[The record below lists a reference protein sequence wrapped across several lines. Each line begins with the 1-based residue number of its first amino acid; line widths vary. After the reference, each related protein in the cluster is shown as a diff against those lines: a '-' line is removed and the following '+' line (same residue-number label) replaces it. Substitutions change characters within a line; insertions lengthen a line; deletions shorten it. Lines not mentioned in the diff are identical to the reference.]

1 MGSKHLKK
9 ESHRYNFFRFF
20 FYILHNFFFYRKVI
34 VNGKENIPKKDG
46 IIFAG
51 NHQNSLMDP
60 LSIIFNSGR
69 QIVFLSRADIF
80 KGKTVKK
87 ILNFLKV
94 LPIYRKKMDGGNTIS
109 KNQKIFDLSIEILEK
124 KQAIGIFPEGTHYG
138 ERRLH
143 ILKKGMAR
151 MAFQA
156 AVKQNWKTKLKIVPF
171 GLFYDNYFQWK
182 RNIIISY
189 GKAIEIK
196 NYKNEFQK
204 NEKIAINKLNEHLK
218 NSIKKL
224 ILDIENYEY
233 YDFYENTIKIYKD
246 EYLKNK
252 NLKINAENRFKA
264 SKIITKKLDLLFEK
278 NNKEFFS
285 LKEKIDIYFEN
296 LKSIK
301 LKNFLFKK
309 NINFLKLIFQTFL
322 LIFAFPFYFFGLINN
337 YLPYKIPLIF
347 NKKIKDKQFH
357 TSIMV
362 AIGIFLFPIFYIFQF
377 LFLFFLFESDHWIL
391 FLYLFSLP
399 FMGVFSYYYFV
410 NFKNL
415 ILKWR
420 YFFNSKKKN
429 SILMDLK
436 EKYNSIF
443 EIIKK

>member
-1 MGSKHLKK
+1 MGKKHLKK
-9 ESHRYNFFRFF
+9 ESYRYNFFRFF

-69 QIVFLSRADIF
+69 QTVFLSRADIF

-87 ILNFLKV
+87 ILNFLKI
-94 LPIYRKKMDGGNTIS
+94 LPIYRKKMDHGNTIS
-109 KNQKIFDLSIEILEK
+109 KNQKIFDLSVEILEK

-143 ILKKGMAR
+143 ILKKGMSR
-151 MAFQA
+151 IAFQA
-156 AVKQNWKTKLKIVPF
+156 AVKHNWRTKLKIIPF
-171 GLFYDNYFQWK
+171 GIFYDNYFQWK
-182 RNIIISY
+182 RNIIINY
-189 GKAIEIK
+189 GEGIEIK

-204 NEKIAINKLNEHLK
+204 NEKTAINKLNDDLK

-224 ILDIENYEY
+224 ILDIENYDY
-233 YDFYENTIKIYKD
+233 YDFYEKTIKIYKD

-252 NLKINAENRFKA
+252 KLKINAENRFKA
-264 SKIITKKLDLLFEK
+264 SRIIIKKLDFLFEK
-278 NNKEFFS
+278 NNKEFLF
-285 LKEKIDIYFEN
+285 LKEKVDFYFEN
-296 LKSIK
+296 LKKIK

-309 NINFLKLIFQTFL
+309 NINFLKLFLQTFL
-322 LIFAFPFYFFGLINN
+322 LIFMLPFYFFGVINN

-362 AIGIFLFPIFYIFQF
+362 ATGIFLFPLFYIFQF
-377 LFLFFLFESDHWIL
+377 LFLFLLFEIYYWIL

-399 FMGVFSYYYFV
+399 FMGIFSYYYFV

-420 YFFNSKKKN
+420 YFFYSKKKN
-429 SILMDLK
+429 SIFMDLK
-436 EKYNSIF
+436 EKHNSIF